1 MKMSLLKTLSP
12 LECQASEILTNYA
25 LKLTQEQLLQPTSY
39 LCVELLVDS
48 RYVIYKYLF
57 LL

>member
-1 MKMSLLKTLSP
+1 MSLLKTLSP